1 MAHMFTDDLPPNTAL
16 SLSSS
21 LIIRLFFLSC
31 RPFFLMYA
39 HSFLV
44 TSVRGIA
51 FAPTTSASV
60 PLGVTGLMKAA
71 FGLRAVFFFA
81 VFFAMRSPM
90 KTQIASKESTT
101 KRQLFPSGIAH
112 FPYGIPARAPDPLQE
127 PSVTAVT
134 LPQWTLGVH
143 GNVVNWS
150 SRDLAMRFATAP
162 AVTNRP

>member
-60 PLGVTGLMKAA
+60 PLGCTGRMKAA
-71 FGLRAVFFFA
+71 FGFLFA
-81 VFFAMRSPM
+81 LAMRSVSSQRRSSVARGYHEIPFEDRLR
-90 KTQIASKESTT
+90 A
-101 KRQLFPSGIAH
+101 RQV
-112 FPYGIPARAPDPLQE
+112 R
-127 PSVTAVT
+127 
-134 LPQWTLGVH
+134 
-143 GNVVNWS
+143 
-150 SRDLAMRFATAP
+150 
-162 AVTNRP
+162 